1 MIFDWF
7 WLAGLLWRECDVPG
21 LSRVTKLWRCCH
33 TNAPAPPRFH
43 PWAPPELLSLQQHQ
57 PHPSLF
63 DLFPVWH
70 QPQQSLVTNQPWRE
84 HTGMCF
90 QGEGFL
96 FDLLAPR
103 GREGASHLVQCFIH
117 SHVIKISWIYSSA
130 CLYLETFQHHER
142 WHKQIMELPLCTA
155 RRQNRPREKTI
166 SLEINCALC
175 LGIHCSVPH
184 KAEGKEMKSH
194 PPLLGCWPGSQ
205 GQRGAVPTWEA
216 LRAPLELSWWWDGHQ
231 ALAGTFRDPPASE
244 QAQLR
249 AVTRQAQPQG
259 PCTNPVPRAGL
270 VSVGGGGS

>member
-1 MIFDWF
+1 MHFTERQILGDVFTQNSLQAINCHGHISRSDSVQGCSQTCIWLEMKCRREQMIGSCWKPSQGRSELPCRKSSLVIFDWF
-7 WLAGLLWRECDVPG
+7 WLARLLWRECDVPG
-21 LSRVTKLWRCCH
+21 LSKVTNLWRCCH
-33 TNAPAPPRFH
+33 TNPPAPPRFH

-130 CLYLETFQHHER
+130 CL
-142 WHKQIMELPLCTA
+142 
-155 RRQNRPREKTI
+155 
-166 SLEINCALC
+166 
-175 LGIHCSVPH
+175 
-184 KAEGKEMKSH
+184 
-194 PPLLGCWPGSQ
+194 
-205 GQRGAVPTWEA
+205 
-216 LRAPLELSWWWDGHQ
+216 
-231 ALAGTFRDPPASE
+231 
-244 QAQLR
+244 
-249 AVTRQAQPQG
+249 
-259 PCTNPVPRAGL
+259 
-270 VSVGGGGS
+270 

>member
-1 MIFDWF
+1 
-7 WLAGLLWRECDVPG
+7 
-21 LSRVTKLWRCCH
+21 
-33 TNAPAPPRFH
+33 
-43 PWAPPELLSLQQHQ
+43 
-57 PHPSLF
+57 
-63 DLFPVWH
+63 
-70 QPQQSLVTNQPWRE
+70 
-84 HTGMCF
+84 MCF
-90 QGEGFL
+90 QGEGLL

-175 LGIHCSVPH
+175 IGIHCSVPH

-216 LRAPLELSWWWDGHQ
+216 LTAPLELSWWWDGHQ

-249 AVTRQAQPQG
+249 AVTREARPQG

-270 VSVGGGGS
+270 VSGGGGGGSSHPVLFHPLRTSALEPALSLGLKHGRRRRSWTKDGALLLSVSLTHFDLNPAL